1 MNQSNYQRHVIV
13 RTYKRCTRIRNMN
26 ILMEAAEA
34 RRNNP
39 ISPSFHS
46 RRVSTSTDSCNYNSC
61 LYSSKISKLA
71 LSHTQTH
78 TSLCRHQR
86 RFSQDAATTEATNTT
101 TTTDAAPLTF
111 QYAKAEEIFH
121 KMTQLQRD
129 ELAIISNLI
138 NEKIGITIT
147 EADKLGGRFGSASA
161 SANGASRA
169 QGSGDDDTAQKVE
182 KTIFDLKLVSFDAKA
197 KIKIIKEIRTIT
209 GLGLKE
215 AKEMVEG
222 APKTIKKDIKLQ
234 EAEELKKTLEDVGA
248 VIEVD

>member
-1 MNQSNYQRHVIV
+1 
-13 RTYKRCTRIRNMN
+13 MN

-86 RFSQDAATTEATNTT
+86 RFSQDAATTEATNTAT
-101 TTTDAAPLTF
+101 TTEAAPLTF